1 MKLDKRIISRKFK
14 IMYEVW
20 ITELEDLR
28 VRLDD
33 MGSSILDYQCMS
45 YVLNDLTL
53 NYDLQLAFIGSWRK
67 GETFSL

>member
-1 MKLDKRIISRKFK
+1 
-14 IMYEVW
+14 MYEVW